1 MRGIFRLLWV
11 WFDGV
16 FGWIVLDGL
25 FGWIAGRVGMRW
37 LGTVLGIRQPEN
49 VIRRV
54 AHGFNGW
61 ADGFQAGYIFRLPI
75 GLDDCLTSNRPALPF
90 PIFRLPLIMQRA
102 THQAA

>member
-1 MRGIFRLLWV
+1 M
-11 WFDGV
+11 
-16 FGWIVLDGL
+16 VLM
-25 FGWIAGRVGMRW
+25 VG
-37 LGTVLGIRQPEN
+37 
-49 VIRRV
+49 
-54 AHGFNGW
+54 